1 MNHPFKST
9 FMIRNTLTKLTVCAL
24 LASAFIAGCQKP
36 QETVPAQ
43 KAETETRTFI
53 NAPEG
58 LTGELKENYVDFQF
72 EYPQSWV
79 MDPASSQDG
88 ASNYVRVERR
98 KTDKNGKFTLENFAV
113 GYFHGTGTV
122 NGDKSLLPKVSKQL
136 EEKFAHG
143 FENYKLIS
151 SGPTKLGD
159 YSGYEFRFES
169 IIKETPHG
177 TIKLWG
183 RTILLPNP
191 KAGEKNGVSIVMMGS
206 SLAPEIKSASDV
218 GVKGQL
224 PIVLKSFQ
232 LGDEEADS
240 NKTQ

>member
-1 MNHPFKST
+1 MT
-9 FMIRNTLTKLTVCAL
+9 RNIFTKLTVCAVL
-24 LASAFIAGCQKP
+24 SSVFIVGCSKTP
-36 QETVPAQ
+36 QTDTAESTGAEVQPADI
-43 KAETETRTFI
+43 ETRTFV

-58 LTGELKENYVDFQF
+58 LSSELKDNYVDFQF
-72 EYPQSWV
+72 DYPQSWV

-88 ASNYVRVERR
+88 ASNYIRVERR
-98 KTDKNGKFTLENFAV
+98 MTDDGGKFTLENFAV

-122 NGDKSLLPKVSKQL
+122 AGDKSLLPKVAKQL

-143 FENYKLIS
+143 FDNYKLIS
-151 SGPTKLGD
+151 TGPAKLGD

-169 IIKETPHG
+169 VVKDTPQGVIKV
-177 TIKLWG
+177 WG

-191 KAGEKNGVSIVMMGS
+191 KVGEKNGVSIVMLGS

-224 PIVLKSFQ
+224 PIILKSFT
-232 LGDEEADS
+232 LGKGDEAVNNE
-240 NKTQ
+240 Q